1 MQENSYN
8 QIRNYFKNLVE
19 QSKFLNGYSGFFQRE
34 LVGKMTNYT
43 TPLQAPYLALFEYN
57 LGFDGPDNNTI
68 AVRKIGMALMYNK
81 IKADDQEQ
89 QYNAIHNA
97 EQLAGKLISRVRF
110 DSNNPDHFLYN
121 SFLKDSVE
129 ISAVE
134 LSATDF
140 GVEIFFSLK
149 NKQLLIMHT
158 EDWKDIPHVCL

>member
-34 LVGKMTNYT
+34 LVQKITNYSA
-43 TPLQAPYLALFEYN
+43 PLQAPYLALFDYK

-68 AVRKIGMALMYNK
+68 AIRKIGLALMYNK
-81 IKADDQEQ
+81 VKSDDLEL

-97 EQLAGKLISRVRF
+97 EQLAAKLMSRVKF
-110 DSNNPDHFLYN
+110 DSDNPEHFLYR
-121 SFLKDSVE
+121 SLIKDSVE

-140 GVEIFFSLK
+140 GVEIFFSIQ

-158 EDWKDIPHVCL
+158 EDWKDIPYECL

>member
-57 LGFDGPDNNTI
+57 LGFDGPDQNTV
-68 AVRKIGMALMYNK
+68 AVRKIGIALMYNK
-81 IKADDQEQ
+81 VKADDLEA

-97 EQLAGKLISRVRF
+97 EQLAVKVMSRIKY
-110 DSNNPDHFLYN
+110 DSHQEGHFLHN
-121 SFLKDSVE
+121 SLIKDSIE
-129 ISAVE
+129 ITAVE
-134 LSATDF
+134 LSTTDF
-140 GVEIFFSLK
+140 GVEIFFSLR
-149 NKQLLIMHT
+149 NKQLLRVHT
-158 EDWKDIPHVCL
+158 EDWKDFLHECL